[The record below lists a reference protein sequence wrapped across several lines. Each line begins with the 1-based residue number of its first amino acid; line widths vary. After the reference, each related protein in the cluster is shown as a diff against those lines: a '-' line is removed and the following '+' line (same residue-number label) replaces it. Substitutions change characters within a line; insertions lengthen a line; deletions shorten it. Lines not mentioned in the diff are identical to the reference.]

1 MLCDSLAGP
10 SWASRSMAPGFPLLD
25 LPGRPGQWPLGFTK
39 RSIWAKGGAD
49 FEGFVV
55 AKEELIIMEEEV
67 ELNNINEYK

>member
-1 MLCDSLAGP
+1 MIPLLDLPGRP
-10 SWASRSMAPGFPLLD
+10 GQWPLGFPLLD
-25 LPGRPGQWPLGFTK
+25 LPGRLGQWPLGFTK